1 MKKLRLTPE
10 EKNELLKTGSV
21 EIERNGF
28 YIVLEYRNGYYKEYE
43 LSLTIINDYDMEDL
57 RSKLKEI

>member
-1 MKKLRLTPE
+1 MKKLRLTQD

-28 YIVLEYRNGYYKEYE
+28 YIVLEYRKDYDDEYD
-43 LSLTIINDYDMEDL
+43 LSLTIINDYDMDDL